1 MFSPYKGGTT
11 YQLDPIVP
19 VRPPKKDYMKE
30 LDGLISR
37 SLFGLK

>member
-11 YQLDPIVP
+11 YDLDPVAP
-19 VRPPKKDYMKE
+19 VKLPEKDYMKE
-30 LDGLISR
+30 LNNVIKR